1 MLIFYIE
8 INTIKSHHNI
18 SRTTQPHNTMDRSDL
33 NILVPLSYFPIVA
46 FFAKIVIDAF
56 GSNVKATSSIV
67 QYSLI
72 ILYLAIVVGILV
84 KYFFTANRP
93 NNNVNFQ
100 IFAVAMFWMMC
111 NYILILILNAM
122 NLDTL
127 NRGDLTP
134 SVNDPTINN
143 WILIPQ
149 MALTFY
155 NLALFLQCNDR
166 LKCTTVSWVT
176 LTIIAL
182 ALIQMYL
189 IVNSFRTMQTWPTD
203 DATRNIPTPA
213 PSA

>member
-1 MLIFYIE
+1 M
-8 INTIKSHHNI
+8 
-18 SRTTQPHNTMDRSDL
+18 
-33 NILVPLSYFPIVA
+33 LVPLSCFLPIVA

-155 NLALFLQCNDR
+155 NLALFLNCNDR
-166 LKCTTVSWVT
+166 IKCTTVSWVT

>member
-1 MLIFYIE
+1 M
-8 INTIKSHHNI
+8 N
-18 SRTTQPHNTMDRSDL
+18 RSDL
-33 NILVPLSYFPIVA
+33 YLVQLSYFPIVA

-72 ILYLAIVVGILV
+72 ILYLAIVVGLIAI
-84 KYFFTANRP
+84 YFIKNAAEIS
-93 NNNVNFQ
+93 NNTVNFK
-100 IFAVAMFWMMC
+100 IFLVAMFWMMC
-111 NYILILILNAM
+111 NYIGILILNAM
-122 NLDTL
+122 NLDIL

-155 NLALFLQCNDR
+155 NLVLFLQCDDKS
-166 LKCTTVSWVT
+166 KCTTVSWVT

>member
-18 SRTTQPHNTMDRSDL
+18 SRTTHHTSYNTMDM
-33 NILVPLSYFPIVA
+33 LVPLSCFLPIVA

-84 KYFFTANRP
+84 KYFFTVYRP
-93 NNNVNFQ
+93 NNNINFQ

-166 LKCTTVSWVT
+166 SKCTTVSWVT

>member
-1 MLIFYIE
+1 
-8 INTIKSHHNI
+8 
-18 SRTTQPHNTMDRSDL
+18 MDRSNL
-33 NILVPLSYFPIVA
+33 NTLFMWSYLPIVA

-72 ILYLAIVVGILV
+72 ILYLAVLVVILAN
-84 KYFFTANRP
+84 YFFTPNTADRP
-93 NNNVNFQ
+93 NNTANFL

-155 NLALFLQCNDR
+155 NLVLFLQCDSKS
-166 LKCTTVSWVT
+166 KCTTVSWVT